1 MNTIGFIL
9 INKNYYPNVVL
20 LYKLLE
26 YLLMYIQHR
35 NINPIKNWKVN
46 REEIQ
51 FLGHE
56 LQRPECILTESNGT
70 IWTADARGGVMKINP
85 NGSQVLITPFKE
97 SDDLTTFKKLSNLTN
112 PKSEIPNLQSY
123 NSRYVQAQGSLPN
136 GLCFDVKGNFI
147 IANWGTDH
155 IEMMTAEGKLTTLIT
170 EIDGKPL
177 GKANFPLRDS
187 KGRIWFT
194 VTTRTNPWTEQLN
207 SRSTDGYIALMDEK
221 GVRIVAEGFCGTNE
235 IRFDDAEEWL
245 YVVESTAHQI
255 SRLRVKENGDL
266 YGREVYARL
275 SGFPDGFA
283 FDTYGNLWTT
293 LIFTDQLAAITPE
306 GEELILLDDSNP
318 ATKKLLFEHYENR
331 TLTGEILASVQGTLC
346 PWMASLSFGGKDMKT
361 VYLGSLRGTRV
372 PYFQSPVAGQ
382 KMIHWR

>member
-51 FLGHE
+51 FLGHD
-56 LQRPECILTESNGT
+56 LQRPECILTEPNGT

-112 PKSEIPNLQSY
+112 PKSEIPNLQFY

-136 GLCFDVKGNFI
+136 GLCFDANGNLI

-155 IEMMTAEGKLTTLIT
+155 IEMMTAEGKLTTLVT
-170 EIDGKPL
+170 EIEGKAL

-207 SRSTDGYIALMDEK
+207 SRATDGYIALIDEK

-318 ATKKLLFEHYENR
+318 ETKKVLFEHYENR